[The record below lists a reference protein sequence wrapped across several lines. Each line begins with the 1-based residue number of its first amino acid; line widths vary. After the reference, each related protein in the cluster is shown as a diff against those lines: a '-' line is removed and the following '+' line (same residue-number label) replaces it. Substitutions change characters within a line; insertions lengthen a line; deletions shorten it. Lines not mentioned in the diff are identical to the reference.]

1 MARKYKR
8 PDNRYP
14 ENWNRLRFV
23 IFKRDNYTCQMCG
36 KKVSPKFK
44 GNKKANCHHIV
55 PLGCGGNNCFDNLI
69 TLCAGCHKKIHKRKN
84 K

>member
-1 MARKYKR
+1 
-8 PDNRYP
+8 
-14 ENWNRLRFV
+14 
-23 IFKRDNYTCQMCG
+23 MCG